1 MRIKLLFTALLIVF
15 AHMSTAQVGLDSLYQ
30 LANTEKDPCL
40 KVEKI
45 ERISRALM
53 NTDLNKALYWA
64 DQGFSIARKNNC
76 PKGIATMWNLKAIV
90 AISQGKSVDAFVYI
104 DSAIVQFKSLGDEAG
119 LSSAVGNKGTLFFYI
134 GKYEESLEHHLSSLA
149 IDERIKDSTGIATTL
164 ANIYGIYHIQKDYKK
179 AVNTGLRALKA
190 FQKLH
195 QKDGE
200 ALMLANL
207 GSVYTEMKSFDSAV
221 YYVSKAEKLFIELKQ
236 IEGIADCKRLT
247 SEILRSKKNYDLALQ
262 QLQEALATY
271 EQIGNEHKQSL
282 IYEHLAPLYL
292 DMGNNRLAIEAS
304 QKLFEFS
311 KTQGSKQ
318 FERDAYKWQM
328 IAYRNLEDYKKA
340 LEFSDLYHQLEDE
353 LLGLETTEQLNKLK
367 SQYELQR
374 KEKQLNEYKKESE
387 ILKLNNERQAI
398 YLITLILFILL
409 LVGAGFFIM
418 RNRKLRAQANTIQLE
433 QRLLRSQMNPHFIF
447 NSLTAIQSFF
457 YKNEPKEAGKFLSAF
472 AQLIRIILDNSR
484 TEYILL
490 SKEIEWLENYLKLQ
504 LLRFDNR
511 FAYTIHYSENIAID
525 FIQIPPMLIQPFI
538 ENALEHGFSDI
549 DYVGELNVYFSL
561 EREELRVIIEDNGVG
576 LQHSQEN
583 SSQKHVSV
591 ATAIT
596 KERLYY
602 LNRNQS
608 KSIEFEIKSRPNG
621 GTIVDFKIP
630 TR

>member
-1 MRIKLLFTALLIVF
+1 
-15 AHMSTAQVGLDSLYQ
+15 
-30 LANTEKDPCL
+30 
-40 KVEKI
+40 
-45 ERISRALM
+45 M
-53 NTDLNKALYWA
+53 NSDLNKALEWA
-64 DQGFSIARKNNC
+64 DEGLAVAKKNKC
-76 PKGIATMWNLKAIV
+76 EKGIATMWNLKAIV
-90 AISQGKSVDAFVYI
+90 AISQGKSADAFSFI
-104 DSAIVQFKSLGDEAG
+104 DSAIVQFKRINYEEG
-119 LSSAVGNKGTLFFYI
+119 LSSAIGNKGTLFFYI
-134 GKYEESLEHHLSSLA
+134 GKYDESLEHHLSSLA

-164 ANIYGIYHIQKDYKK
+164 ANIYGLYHIQKDYKK
-179 AVNTGLRALKA
+179 AVSTGQRALQA
-190 FQKLH
+190 FRKLK

-207 GSVYTEMKSFDSAV
+207 ASVYSEMKSFDSAA
-221 YYVSKAEKLFIELKQ
+221 YYVKKAERIFTQLQQ
-236 IEGIADCKRLT
+236 IEGMADCKRLT
-247 SEILRSKKNYDLALQ
+247 SEILRSKKQYDLALSN
-262 QLQEALATY
+262 LKEALQTY
-271 EQIGNEHKQSL
+271 EQIGNEHKQS
-282 IYEHLAPLYL
+282 IVYEHLAPLYL
-292 DMGNNRLAIEAS
+292 DMGNNELAIKAS

-311 KTQGSKQ
+311 KSQGSKQ
-318 FERDAYKWQM
+318 FERDAYRWQM
-328 IAYRNLEDYKKA
+328 IAYRNLEDYKRA
-340 LEFSDLYHQLEDE
+340 LEFSDLYHLLQDE
-353 LLGLETTEQLNKLK
+353 LLGVETTEQLNKLK

-398 YLITLILFILL
+398 YLIILVLFILF

-418 RNRKLRAQANTIQLE
+418 RNRKLRNQARTIQLE

-457 YKNEPKEAGKFLSAF
+457 YKNEPKEAGKFLSSF

-490 SKEIEWLENYLKLQ
+490 SKEIEWLENYLTLQ
-504 LLRFDNR
+504 LLRFENR
-511 FAYTIHYSENIAID
+511 FSYTIHYSENMAVD
-525 FIQIPPMLIQPFI
+525 FIQVPPMLIQPFI

-561 EREELRVIIEDNGVG
+561 DDEELRVIIEDNGVG

-596 KERLYY
+596 KERLHY
-602 LNRNQS
+602 LNRNHS
-608 KSIEFEIKSRPNG
+608 KSIEFEIKSRPDG